1 MYTLPSFHK
10 MMDLIESEGISG
22 MTETIKKRSKVR
34 TLRAQG
40 LDVPNPV
47 DDILADHVIAYN
59 QYGHDD
65 GTYHP
70 EYVSVPKTADN
81 ALPWMHYIENNGTRD
96 AIIRRI
102 PMVTAVM
109 LNLSRRNSGRIY
121 GSNGFIDKR
130 AFEEEDLPIPPEK
143 LRGFSAKIKSDSHRV
158 FNSPQDW
165 IKFVNE
171 HGVDW
176 TDDNGISWKLPDWQS
191 HVDNGVYSVEWNRA
205 FFDDLED
212 NEKVK
217 ELWDAKVGGLPK
229 HMMAEPQIGILHK
242 DAIRSTEPY
251 KWKNTADK
259 TSSGYADYKNGTYMD
274 QASREVR
281 NKRAK
286 ERKNKGSSGTDKG
299 AVEKQTGDE

>member
-1 MYTLPSFHK
+1 
-10 MMDLIESEGISG
+10 MMGLIDSEGISG
-22 MTETIKKRSKVR
+22 MTDAIKKRSKTR

-47 DDILADHVIAYN
+47 DDIIADHVIAYN
-59 QYGHDD
+59 QYHHDD
-65 GTYHP
+65 GKYHP
-70 EYVSVPKTADN
+70 EYVSVPKNLCDVR
-81 ALPWMHYIENNGTRD
+81 PWMHYYENEGTENAITRD
-96 AIIRRI
+96 I
-102 PMVTAVM
+102 PMALAVM
-109 LNLSRRNSGRIY
+109 LNLSRRNSGRVE

-130 AFEEEDLPIPPEK
+130 AFEERDIPRPPEK

-165 IKFVNE
+165 INFVNE
-171 HGVDW
+171 HSVDW
-176 TDDNGISWKLPDWQS
+176 TDKNGVTWKLPDWQS

-217 ELWDAKVGGLPK
+217 ELWDAKVGGVPT

-251 KWKNTADK
+251 RWKNTANKD
-259 TSSGYADYKNGTYMD
+259 SSGYKEYKNGTYRSL
-274 QASREVR
+274 A
-281 NKRAK
+281 NK
-286 ERKNKGSSGTDKG
+286 ERRNAMAREKKKKDFLDTDSGAIGGRVST
-299 AVEKQTGDE
+299 